1 MKRRAADMAALLI
14 RLHCPRLRRILEDV
28 RTEHAETRMKT
39 DNVLEG
45 GCACG
50 AIRYQVTVV
59 PTDAGFCH
67 CRLCQKTTG
76 AAVTASASV
85 PIGEFRYVRGEPRVY
100 ESSTWGER
108 RFCGHCG
115 TQLEYRES
123 AAPQTVEINYATL
136 DDPTRVRPSWHVWCA
151 SMFPGLSL
159 SDDLPKYQ
167 DGA

>member
-1 MKRRAADMAALLI
+1 
-14 RLHCPRLRRILEDV
+14 
-28 RTEHAETRMKT
+28 MKT
-39 DNVLEG
+39 DDVLEG

-50 AIRYQVTVV
+50 AIRYHATAV

-85 PIGEFRYVRGEPRVY
+85 PIGEFAYLRGEPRVY
-100 ESSTWGER
+100 KSSTWGER

-123 AAPQTVEINYATL
+123 AAPHTVEINYATL
-136 DDPTRVRPSWHVWCA
+136 DDPTRVSPSWHVWCA

>member
-1 MKRRAADMAALLI
+1 
-14 RLHCPRLRRILEDV
+14 
-28 RTEHAETRMKT
+28 MKT
-39 DNVLEG
+39 HNVLEG

-50 AIRYQVTVV
+50 AIRYQVAVV